1 VVGKGFGRLP
11 RWKELERGVM
21 MEEVKGV
28 GEVGHIV
35 GDRGTGRTWT
45 TRQWSAGVIAVW
57 MDGGRQRGG
66 GRYGANAKIEGRY
79 KGFVASEGRLAI
91 GP

>member
-1 VVGKGFGRLP
+1 
-11 RWKELERGVM
+11 

-45 TRQWSAGVIAVW
+45 TRQWSAGVIAYGW
-57 MDGGRQRGG
+57 MAGGRGVVVDTGLMR
-66 GRYGANAKIEGRY
+66 RSREGT
-79 KGFVASEGRLAI
+79 KGL
-91 GP
+91 